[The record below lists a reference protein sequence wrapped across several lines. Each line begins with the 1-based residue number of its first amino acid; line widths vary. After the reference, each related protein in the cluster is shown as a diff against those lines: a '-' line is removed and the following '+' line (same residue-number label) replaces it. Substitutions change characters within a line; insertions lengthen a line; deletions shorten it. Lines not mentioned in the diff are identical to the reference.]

1 MAISV
6 QASRIARD
14 TLAQDGQGRQ
24 GKLHRARCVRTVIA
38 FPRVLDVLRDLGI
51 AGDLQ
56 PREQED
62 MGEPRKRRNDLSRQ
76 VPTGV
81 GQLSLVEHALC
92 PLDFRT
98 SLRENLR
105 HEAEYRYT
113 DADGNAQTATVVV
126 HCPAGL
132 SAGDEFYL
140 WGLLALTLA
149 QREPQ
154 IEFQATPYFC
164 LHKWG
169 LISTESKGGKS
180 YRLFRE
186 ALRRLAA
193 VRYQNQRF
201 YDPVRR
207 EHREV
212 TFGLFSYSLPLDP
225 DSSRAWRIIWDPLF
239 FECCQAAAGQLSF
252 DLPTYREL
260 DHASRRLFLLLSKV
274 FWRRKRS
281 PCFDVRHLSVHVLG
295 FSASLATRTLK
306 AKVERCVGV
315 LQNRELLAT
324 PTNTNAALF
333 RKQGKGRYAAEFL
346 RGAYFDR
353 PRARKK
359 PLAIEDSP
367 LHDPLRAI
375 GFDSAAIGRILA
387 RFRVEQIQLW
397 ADVTLAAVERKG
409 PSFFRR
415 SPQAFFM
422 DNIQHAA
429 RGERTPPDWFWEL
442 RKEEQRRRADH
453 ARRMRSR
460 RGPSPQKIAAPTAQT
475 ATQALD
481 LDRSPDELTADL
493 VAHFLAV
500 GQTESI
506 ALRNAQRL
514 AEELGH
520 AQRRQPQAE

>member
-1 MAISV
+1 
-6 QASRIARD
+6 
-14 TLAQDGQGRQ
+14 
-24 GKLHRARCVRTVIA
+24 
-38 FPRVLDVLRDLGI
+38 
-51 AGDLQ
+51 
-56 PREQED
+56 
-62 MGEPRKRRNDLSRQ
+62 MGEPRKRQNDWPRRER
-76 VPTGV
+76 TGV

-92 PLDFRT
+92 PLDSRT

-105 HEAEYRYT
+105 HESEYRYT
-113 DADGNAQTATVVV
+113 DADGRAQTARVVV

-132 SAGDEFYL
+132 SSGDEFYL

-149 QREPQ
+149 QPEPQ

-164 LHKWG
+164 LRRWG
-169 LISTESKGGKS
+169 LISPDSKGGKS

-193 VRYQNQRF
+193 VRYQNERF
-201 YDPVRR
+201 YDPIRR

-225 DSSRAWRIIWDPLF
+225 DSSRVWRIIWDPLF
-239 FECCQAAAGQLSF
+239 FEYCQAAGSQLSF

-295 FSASLATRTLK
+295 FSANLATRTLK

-315 LQNRELLAT
+315 LQRHELLAA
-324 PTNTNAALF
+324 PTDTKVGLF

-353 PRARKK
+353 QRPRQQ
-359 PLAIEDSP
+359 PLAIEDST

-375 GFDSAAIGRILA
+375 GFDAAAIGRILA
-387 RFRVEQIQLW
+387 RFRAEQIQLW
-397 ADVTLAAVERKG
+397 ADVTLAAMERKG

-429 RGERTPPDWFWEL
+429 CGARTPPDWFLEL

-453 ARRMRSR
+453 ARRMRSQR
-460 RGPSPQKIAAPTAQT
+460 QSSPQKTAGPTAES
-475 ATQALD
+475 ASQALN

-500 GQTESI
+500 GQTEAD

-514 AEELGH
+514 AGEFVRAERC
-520 AQRRQPQAE
+520 RRIK